1 MRHSPT
7 INLYLSIK
15 LCLDINFQF
24 ILGYTKSHVNMTL
37 SFERDFKNAF
47 QSGCN
52 FFSRTKVNGTSCS
65 CECSAE
71 IDIFILRILD
81 NFSILTM
88 HHIILKMFSFLVTDH
103 TRKLFYWQSS
113 VFFLFSPYDIFRS
126 WLLFISPRSF
136 PSPHPS
142 NLHLPPL
149 CLKKTNMPLKN
160 KDKNEQANRQKT

>member
-1 MRHSPT
+1 MRRSPT

-71 IDIFILRILD
+71 IDIFILRIFD

-88 HHIILKMFSFLVTDH
+88 HHIILKMFSFLVTDN

-113 VFFLFSPYDIFRS
+113 VFFVFSLWYIQIMT
-126 WLLFISPRSF
+126 FIHLTQVIPISSPFKFTPSF
-136 PSPHPS
+136 SLS
-142 NLHLPPL
+142 
-149 CLKKTNMPLKN
+149 
-160 KDKNEQANRQKT
+160 

>member
-1 MRHSPT
+1 MMRHSPT

-71 IDIFILRILD
+71 IDIFILRIFD

-113 VFFLFSPYDIFRS
+113 VFFFVFSLWYIQIMP
-126 WLLFISPRSF
+126 FIHLTQVIPISSPF
-136 PSPHPS
+136 KFTPSS
-142 NLHLPPL
+142 SLS
-149 CLKKTNMPLKN
+149 
-160 KDKNEQANRQKT
+160 

>member
-113 VFFLFSPYDIFRS
+113 VFFVFSLWYIQIMT
-126 WLLFISPRSF
+126 FIHLTQVIPISSPFKFTPSF
-136 PSPHPS
+136 SLS
-142 NLHLPPL
+142 
-149 CLKKTNMPLKN
+149 
-160 KDKNEQANRQKT
+160 